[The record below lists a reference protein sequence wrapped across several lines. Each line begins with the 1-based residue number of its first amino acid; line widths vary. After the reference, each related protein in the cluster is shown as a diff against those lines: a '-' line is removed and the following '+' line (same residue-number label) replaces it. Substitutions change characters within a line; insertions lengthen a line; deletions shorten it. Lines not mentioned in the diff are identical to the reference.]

1 MKNKSLVVII
11 GVVILVIIAI
21 ALLFSYIISGGSLKT
36 EDLIGKAEEEIKPV
50 IELTLNSEEYTFGN
64 VIINVSS
71 YMEDGS
77 EIDYI
82 ILPNYQEVISSTTRY
97 EVTKNGDYEFIAK
110 AKNGQESKKT
120 ISINTIIDSSP
131 DAPYIPE
138 GFRHVEG
145 TEVESGYTIIDDYG
159 NEFVWIPIETGKLI
173 RETEGNLQYDENV
186 SEINE
191 LSQSVLRY
199 YGFYIAK
206 YEASEIKINEKETIA
221 SKKDVIPLS
230 NINYNIAYEKA
241 QKMYQIYNYSD
252 SKTALINSYAW
263 DTTLKWIDN
272 NVTNYSKNISYG
284 NYSGII
290 NLTGNTDTDIVNN
303 ICDLSGNLR
312 EWTTEIYYVENDISV
327 LEEKD
332 VYRVIRGG
340 SANIEKAASSHIVY
354 PDTMTDTYWGFRVV
368 LYKK

>member
-1 MKNKSLVVII
+1 MVGKNSFMYPADNRDLKLKRPFAPAGQSTQMII
-11 GVVILVIIAI
+11 GATDETDLELIRTTQSLYQSFDLKRV
-21 ALLFSYIISGGSLKT
+21 FYSG
-36 EDLIGKAEEEIKPV
+36 
-50 IELTLNSEEYTFGN
+50 
-64 VIINVSS
+64 
-71 YMEDGS
+71 
-77 EIDYI
+77 
-82 ILPNYQEVISSTTRY
+82 
-97 EVTKNGDYEFIAK
+97 
-110 AKNGQESKKT
+110 
-120 ISINTIIDSSP
+120 
-131 DAPYIPE
+131 YIPLNE
-138 GFRHVEG
+138 DDNLPQIG
-145 TEVESGYTIIDDYG
+145 TPV
-159 NEFVWIPIETGKLI
+159 PLL
-173 RETEGNLQYDENV
+173 REHRLYQADW
-186 SEINE
+186 
-191 LSQSVLRY
+191 LLRY